1 MLEGLAVWAAFI
13 YLLRMIGMPWNKGT
27 KAFAYLGGTGWLMFV
42 WVGLLNYTPMDLSG
56 GTVVQSPHI
65 QLRPANTT
73 IKGKIAKLYV
83 EPNQDVTEGQLLYEL
98 DSEPFE
104 IAVERAQAT
113 LNAKVAEQAVASE
126 AVNIA
131 RSEYLQANQE
141 IQVHAN
147 DVIAA
152 KEDLSWKQSQLT
164 RFIEQNRVV
173 KQSVTES
180 QIDEQRNLV
189 EIAKA
194 TYANEQ
200 VLLEKAKSTAAKAK
214 QNIEMKQQQLN
225 SSEAD
230 IAVAKQD
237 LADKQWQLK
246 STKVYAPTDGF
257 MTNFIAREGQF
268 IGVVARLNMY
278 SNEKYVLMRVNHQ
291 AFRNVKVGQTAEFA
305 SAVYPGKIFKAEVT
319 GIVRATGESQGNL
332 VGREDN
338 VRQIT
343 GANANNKNH
352 FVRLKIEEPEG
363 YAIPAGSAGLAW
375 VSGDRPSSML
385 GFLDVIRGII
395 IRMKAQIYY
404 FYSI

>member
-141 IQVHAN
+141 IKVHAN

-194 TYANEQ
+194 TYANEH